1 MKNLVFVVISMGLA
15 ALASCNLAEKNQ
27 VPELQA
33 STDQQTLIERGKYLV
48 TAAGCH
54 DCHSPKVFGP
64 HGPEPDPER
73 LLSGHPSDM
82 SVPKIDTAIL
92 KSWVL
97 FGQDLTVAVGPW
109 GASFAANLTS
119 DPTGIG
125 NWSET
130 QFFKAIREGKYKG
143 LDGGR
148 MLLPPMP
155 WPNVA
160 QLSDEDLR
168 SIFAYLKSTK
178 PVKNVVPAPIPPTD
192 LVNLSM

>member
-1 MKNLVFVVISMGLA
+1 MGLA

-33 STDQQTLIERGKYLV
+33 STTQQALIERGEYLV

-54 DCHSPKVFGP
+54 DCHSPKVFGS

-125 NWSET
+125 NWSEV

-143 LDGGR
+143 LDNSR